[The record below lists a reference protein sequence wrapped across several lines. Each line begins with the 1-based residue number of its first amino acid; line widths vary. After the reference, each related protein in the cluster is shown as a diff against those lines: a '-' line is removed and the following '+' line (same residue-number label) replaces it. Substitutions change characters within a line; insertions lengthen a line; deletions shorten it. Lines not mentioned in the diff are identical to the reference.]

1 MAILPVRDL
10 GSVGVITDIAP
21 YNIPLSGFSTGINVR
36 FDEGKVRRAPIFRTV
51 KASLGFTPRHAFG
64 VVPAT
69 GYDSVIMVSD
79 DYSIREYNAGT
90 VSNRSGSITGSSDPR
105 PFTTTELADVVYIN
119 RPDRVPVF
127 RTASQTNFSDLTNWP
142 SNYRAVSLR
151 AFGDFLVALNT
162 TENSTA
168 FPNRVRFSDLVTAN
182 SIPSSWDES
191 IVSNSAG
198 TNDLVDMKTA
208 IVDGE
213 VLGSNFIIYSSDS
226 IYLMEF
232 VGGNFIFAF
241 RKLFTDDGLISQN
254 CAVEVEGFHYCF
266 GASDLYRHDGTTK
279 QSICDE
285 RVKNFVFQNL
295 NTNKANVCF
304 VQHNPN
310 LNEIYFCYLSADADV
325 AFPNATRCNR
335 AAAYN
340 YRNNTWS
347 FYDLPNVSSG
357 TTANVNSV
365 TTYATAT
372 GLTYD
377 TIGGSFFDQEDNY
390 DRHALMVGEDQ
401 STDGIT
407 SDKLY
412 GIDLSDEGKM
422 SFAVDTE
429 ATKPPLLER
438 TGLDLDEAGSAAT
451 NYTVVTRLYP
461 QADTT
466 NTSDTTLTFEFGASD
481 IPRDTPTYSSAV
493 TFDVASDHKI
503 DSRAAGRYLSYK
515 MTLASNDYKD
525 FSFSGFD
532 IDITQTG
539 AR

>member
-1 MAILPVRDL
+1 M
-10 GSVGVITDIAP
+10 
-21 YNIPLSGFSTGINVR
+21 
-36 FDEGKVRRAPIFRTV
+36 
-51 KASLGFTPRHAFG
+51 
-64 VVPAT
+64 
-69 GYDSVIMVSD
+69 
-79 DYSIREYNAGT
+79 
-90 VSNRSGSITGSSDPR
+90 
-105 PFTTTELADVVYIN
+105 
-119 RPDRVPVF
+119 
-127 RTASQTNFSDLTNWP
+127 
-142 SNYRAVSLR
+142 
-151 AFGDFLVALNT
+151 
-162 TENSTA
+162 
-168 FPNRVRFSDLVTAN
+168 
-182 SIPSSWDES
+182 
-191 IVSNSAG
+191 
-198 TNDLVDMKTA
+198 
-208 IVDGE
+208 
-213 VLGSNFIIYSSDS
+213 
-226 IYLMEF
+226 
-232 VGGNFIFAF
+232 
-241 RKLFTDDGLISQN
+241 FTDDGLISQN

-451 NYTVVTRLYP
+451 NYTVVTGCIHRQTP
-461 QADTT
+461 PIH
-466 NTSDTTLTFEFGASD
+466 LT
-481 IPRDTPTYSSAV
+481 PRSLLNLVHQISRETPRHIHLLSRSMWLLITRSIQEQPAGISA
-493 TFDVASDHKI
+493 TK
-503 DSRAAGRYLSYK
+503 
-515 MTLASNDYKD
+515 
-525 FSFSGFD
+525 
-532 IDITQTG
+532 
-539 AR
+539 